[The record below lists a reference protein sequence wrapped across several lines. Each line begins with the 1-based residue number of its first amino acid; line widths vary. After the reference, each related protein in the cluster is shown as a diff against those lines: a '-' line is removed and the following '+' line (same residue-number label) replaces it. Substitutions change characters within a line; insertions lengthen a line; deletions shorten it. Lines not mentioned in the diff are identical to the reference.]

1 VEYCDLKFKSK
12 PIEKPTTPPPKP
24 APQETKAPEKKPEV
38 IKYNPG
44 KSTSKATRGQVQSDE
59 SRLAILQ

>member
-44 KSTSKATRGQVQSDE
+44 KSTSKATRNRV
-59 SRLAILQ
+59 